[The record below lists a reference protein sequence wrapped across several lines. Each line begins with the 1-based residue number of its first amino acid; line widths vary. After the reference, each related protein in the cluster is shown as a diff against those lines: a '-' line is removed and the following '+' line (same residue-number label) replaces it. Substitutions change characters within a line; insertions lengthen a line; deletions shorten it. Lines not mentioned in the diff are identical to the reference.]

1 LTFLQRGNI
10 IVVIVAPVIITST
23 TYRRLILNWWKT
35 ITGHNDMNLNVLYN
49 ERSYIPHYFHAFVS
63 ASCIEAEHIIKLEQ
77 LLKSIKGGSD
87 D

>member
-1 LTFLQRGNI
+1 LTFLQCGNI

-49 ERSYIPHYFHAFVS
+49 ERSYIPHFN
-63 ASCIEAEHIIKLEQ
+63 ASTSTLCIEAEHIIKLEQ